1 MKVAFICVN
10 YNNASISISY
20 IENVRKIK
28 SNNNVKII
36 IVDNASKEGDYKI
49 LNNYIEN
56 LQDDSVLLIKS
67 KQNLGYFNGLNIGI
81 KQALTDGFNEY
92 QIIGNNDI
100 EFSSD
105 FLEVLHI
112 INLKENELILSPDVI
127 TNEGIHEN
135 PHVTEKI
142 SFLRWLKYEIYFS
155 SYYVAWLIT
164 RIYSAERKPKIFD
177 PQRKYI
183 HMGIGALYVLTPN
196 FFLKFSELWDKVFLY
211 GEEAILSGQIQS
223 VNGKILY
230 EPTLRCYHNESA
242 TTSKLTSE
250 SKYKIMKESYKIY
263 KKYL

>member
-20 IENVRKIK
+20 IENVQKIK

-36 IVDNASKEGDYKI
+36 VVDNASKEGDYKI

-56 LQDDSVLLIKS
+56 LQDDSISLIRS

-81 KQALTDGFNEY
+81 KQALNDGFNEY

-105 FLEVLHI
+105 FLEVLRV
-112 INLKENELILSPDVI
+112 INLKENEMILSPDVV
-127 TNEGIHEN
+127 TTEGIHEN
-135 PHVTEKI
+135 PHVIEKI
-142 SFLRWLKYEIYFS
+142 SFFRWLKHEVYFS
-155 SYYVAWLIT
+155 SYYIACLIT
-164 RIYSAERKPKIFD
+164 LFYSAERKPKLFD
-177 PQRKYI
+177 SERKYI

-196 FFLKFSELWDKVFLY
+196 FFSKFSELWDKVFLY
-211 GEEAILSGQIQS
+211 GEEAILSGQILS
-223 VNGKILY
+223 VDGKILY
-230 EPTLRCYHNESA
+230 EPTLRCFHNESA
-242 TTSKLTSE
+242 TTSKLTSK
-250 SKYKIMKESYKIY
+250 SKYKITRESYKIY